1 MTTTLATAIGATATA
16 LSAGLAAATL
26 WRSRHSLAH
35 RALFAGLLAI
45 AVEGVLAMAAADAT
59 STADAVAWERWR
71 VFATSALPGAWL
83 VFALTFG
90 RRDPRR
96 FLRGRPWVWA
106 LAGLPLVL
114 GGPLGAFTFSSAVRS
129 EGAWRLSLDLV
140 GMLLHVCV
148 LVGLAFV
155 LIELERT
162 FRASSGAIRWQIKF
176 VVLGLAVLFATRI
189 YSVSQALLFRSVDT
203 SLHVLDA
210 IGVAFGLMIV
220 ALGVARTRLLDFDVY
235 LSPTALYRSI
245 AALLIATY
253 LLVVGVLAQV
263 LREFGSGHGMPLAA
277 FLVLLA
283 LVGLA
288 VPAFSDNFRRS
299 TRRFISRN
307 LRRPH
312 YDYRREWM
320 AFTDRTTSVLD
331 LNALCAAVARVV
343 SETVGTPS
351 VSVWLSNDPKG
362 SPVLGGSTA
371 FTAEQGRALVAG
383 DPDAEALFRALLARE
398 EPLDL
403 QGAGLPIPGRA
414 EAGLLSEARYSVA
427 LAAGGERLGIMTLSE
442 RGGGYALT
450 DEDLDLVRTL
460 AKQAAAAASNL
471 RLTTRLMK
479 AREMETFQHL
489 SAFFIHDLKNLASR
503 LSLTMQNAPRHL
515 DDPEF
520 RRDMLST
527 VSLTVAEIEQTCSR
541 LWPLSG
547 RLELRRRPADLN
559 AVVGATLQEL
569 NGAIGAVVK
578 KDLAPL
584 PATAIDPD
592 QIQKVLVNLVL
603 NANDAAGTD
612 GEIRV
617 STAERDGCVLITVAD
632 NGCGM
637 PREFVERSLFEPF
650 STTKRN
656 GLGIGLFHS
665 RKIVEAHQG
674 RIEVE
679 TSEGAGSTF
688 RVVLPAGA
696 SS

>member
-1 MTTTLATAIGATATA
+1 MTTALSTAIQVIAAA

-26 WRSRHSLAH
+26 WRNRHSLAH
-35 RALFAGLLAI
+35 RALFGGLMVLTADRMLVIAAG
-45 AVEGVLAMAAADAT
+45 DAT
-59 STADAVAWERWR
+59 SLTAALAWERGR
-71 VFATSALPGAWL
+71 VAAMSALPVAWL
-83 VFALTFG
+83 VFGLTFG
-90 RRDPRR
+90 RRDPHT
-96 FLRGRPWVWA
+96 FLRGRRWIWTLTA
-106 LAGLPLVL
+106 LPLVL
-114 GGPLGAFTFSSAVRS
+114 AGPLGAFVFSSGARS
-129 EGAWRLSLDLV
+129 DGAWRLSLGLV
-140 GMLLHVCV
+140 GVLLYLSV
-148 LVGLAFV
+148 LVGLALV
-155 LIELERT
+155 LVELERT

-189 YSVSQALLFRSVDT
+189 YTSSQALLFRSVDT
-203 SLHVLDA
+203 SWHVLDA
-210 IGVAFGLMIV
+210 MGIAFGLTIV
-220 ALGVARTRLLDFDVY
+220 AVGVARTRLLDFDVY
-235 LSPTALYRSI
+235 LSPTALYRSV

-253 LLVVGVLAQV
+253 LLLVGVLAQV
-263 LREFGSGHGMPLAA
+263 LRQIGGGHGMPLAA

-288 VPAFSDNFRRS
+288 VPAFSDNLRRS

-320 AFTDRTTSVLD
+320 AFTDRTTSVVD

-351 VSVWLSNDPKG
+351 VSVWLSDDAKG
-362 SPVLGGSTA
+362 SPMLAGSTA

-383 DPDAEALFRALLARE
+383 DPDAEAVFRTLVRQE

-403 QGAGLPIPGRA
+403 HGARLPFPAGA
-414 EAGLLSEARYSVA
+414 ASGLLSEARYSVA

-442 RGGGYALT
+442 RGGGHALD

-460 AKQAAAAASNL
+460 ARQAAAAASNL

-479 AREMETFQHL
+479 AREMEAFQHL

-520 RRDMLST
+520 RKDMLST

-547 RLELRRRPADLN
+547 RLELRRRPVDLN

-569 NGAIGAVVK
+569 NGAIGAAVK
-578 KDLAPL
+578 QDLVPL
-584 PATAIDPD
+584 PATAIDPE

-603 NANDAAGTD
+603 NASDAAGAG

-617 STAERDGCVLITVAD
+617 GTAQAEGCVLLTVSD

-637 PREFVERSLFEPF
+637 SREFVERSLFEPF

-679 TSEGAGSTF
+679 SVEGAGSTF

-696 SS
+696 WS